1 MNGKMYDVA
10 VIGGGPAG
18 SSTAITL
25 AKSGARVV
33 LLEARTYPHD
43 KLCGEFLSPECH
55 RMLRILGVDRR
66 LLEYAPAVI
75 NDVRITAPNGDRWQI
90 ALPGKAWGLSRKVLD
105 AEMAWHAGR
114 LGVDISDGTKV
125 TAVAGDLKEGFHLQ
139 TRTKKGAARVEARVV
154 IAAYGK
160 RSNLDRTLERDFI
173 KQQHPFVAIK
183 SYFQGPDLAQRVEL
197 HTFRGGYCGLSEIEQ
212 NRQVVCMLVRQPV
225 FQQAAHL
232 AQGGPI
238 EGFLKWLQNQN
249 DYLGRWFAQAEQVRP
264 EWISIAQV
272 PFVSKRVVRDDIL
285 MVGDSAGLIA
295 PLAGDGIA
303 MALESGGFAGK
314 CVMDYLN
321 GSLSVDQ
328 LLNNYRMNWQE
339 QFSARLRLSY
349 RLQAILLRPKFAAL
363 ALRLLRVLPVL
374 GRYLV
379 VKTRGPAN
387 ASNQFEGSINV

>member
-1 MNGKMYDVA
+1 
-10 VIGGGPAG
+10 
-18 SSTAITL
+18 
-25 AKSGARVV
+25 
-33 LLEARTYPHD
+33 
-43 KLCGEFLSPECH
+43 
-55 RMLRILGVDRR
+55 
-66 LLEYAPAVI
+66 
-75 NDVRITAPNGDRWQI
+75 
-90 ALPGKAWGLSRKVLD
+90 
-105 AEMAWHAGR
+105 
-114 LGVDISDGTKV
+114 
-125 TAVAGDLKEGFHLQ
+125 
-139 TRTKKGAARVEARVV
+139 
-154 IAAYGK
+154 
-160 RSNLDRTLERDFI
+160 
-173 KQQHPFVAIK
+173 
-183 SYFQGPDLAQRVEL
+183 
-197 HTFRGGYCGLSEIEQ
+197 
-212 NRQVVCMLVRQPV
+212 
-225 FQQAAHL
+225 
-232 AQGGPI
+232 
-238 EGFLKWLQNQN
+238 
-249 DYLGRWFAQAEQVRP
+249 
-264 EWISIAQV
+264 
-272 PFVSKRVVRDDIL
+272 